1 MEFVTKKVFK
11 RDTPLIRELQAEY
24 TLIEERRLTEAE
36 VIEKALEELR
46 HGLKKA
52 KKKKYRMEDFI
63 GSIKGGPKTNV
74 AEDLDDVLY
83 GEMIAD

>member
-1 MEFVTKKVFK
+1 MEYITVKVPRK
-11 RDTPLIRELQAEY
+11 IKPIVEELQAEY
-24 TLIEERRLTEAE
+24 TLAEGRRITQAEIIERG
-36 VIEKALEELR
+36 VEELR
-46 HGLKKA
+46 AKPHS

-83 GEMIAD
+83 GEMVAD